1 VQQWVVHCRE
11 KINSSKSSERF
22 VIGLAFMGFVLSVA
36 TWHWWLE
43 HKVGLYIWAFCLV
56 GTFVLGLLAPNRTT
70 VIALFVFGGSY
81 ISYGRSWQWLHGELP
96 RYIPL
101 LWILGIVL
109 VLSIAPKWKIALG
122 AALGMWALL
131 SLKTALLD
139 RDPRALIITVIAVA
153 LIIGILLTA
162 RHSDS

>member
-1 VQQWVVHCRE
+1 
-11 KINSSKSSERF
+11 
-22 VIGLAFMGFVLSVA
+22 
-36 TWHWWLE
+36 
-43 HKVGLYIWAFCLV
+43 
-56 GTFVLGLLAPNRTT
+56 
-70 VIALFVFGGSY
+70 
-81 ISYGRSWQWLHGELP
+81 
-96 RYIPL
+96 